1 MTKNLSKNSED
12 AFNIA
17 ERLDFDKNKPYS
29 RDFSYQEHIAR
40 YFFASQFVTGKN
52 VLDIACGTTYG
63 TAFLLNF
70 TPNMLV
76 GVDLSKEALNKGKKN
91 FGRSSNLLAGDAANI
106 SFKEGA
112 FDVVISFETI
122 EHLMKYEKF
131 VEETKRVLADKGL
144 FIVSTPNKLA
154 FSARDEM
161 YSNKYHFKE
170 FTLTEFHL
178 LLSEHFSEIKLFGE
192 GKMDTKYNLLRDTRK
207 MVLKKTHFDL
217 LKLNK
222 LGAGRIFSK
231 LLKPAAVYPLNTTEY
246 LDPKFFIAICKK
258 ESNDKSI

>member
-12 AFNIA
+12 AFNVT

-29 RDFSYQEHIAR
+29 RDFSYQEHMAR
-40 YFFASQFVTGKN
+40 YLFASQFVKGKN
-52 VLDIACGTTYG
+52 VLDVACGTTYG

-70 TPNMLV
+70 APNMLV

-112 FDVVISFETI
+112 FNVVISFETI
-122 EHLMKYEKF
+122 EHLVEYEKF
-131 VEETKRVLADKGL
+131 VEEIKRVLADKGL

-161 YSNKYHFKE
+161 YSNKYHLKE
-170 FTLTEFHL
+170 FTLNEFSSL
-178 LLSEHFSEIKLFGE
+178 LRKHFSNIQLFGE
-192 GKMDTKYNLLRDTRK
+192 GKLDVKYNALRDIRK
-207 MVLKKTHFDL
+207 ILIKKTHIDPLRFNKL
-217 LKLNK
+217 GKGSLLNK
-222 LGAGRIFSK
+222 LV
-231 LLKPAAVYPLNTTEY
+231 KPAEIYPLHIGEP
-246 LDPKFFIAICKK
+246 LEPKFLIAVCR
-258 ESNDKSI
+258 SSV